1 MASDSEGDEFLG
13 FETEEVE
20 RARALRRQL
29 SDESDISVSESES
42 ESSSESESEEDIDER
57 WTIDNSP
64 VHVEEFVERTG
75 PTSRVPED
83 GTALDFFLLLWPE
96 DLFEK
101 IVEETNRHAEQCIQ
115 TKPDPRWHPTTCEE
129 MRAFFALNVL
139 FGIKSLPETRMYWSK
154 DNFIG
159 VPTIQKVMP
168 RNRFEKI
175 RQYLCLNNR
184 LNMLPRDNPAY
195 DKLFKVRPLLDRLE
209 LFRLDIG
216 P

>member
-75 PTSRVPED
+75 PTS
-83 GTALDFFLLLWPE
+83 
-96 DLFEK
+96 
-101 IVEETNRHAEQCIQ
+101 
-115 TKPDPRWHPTTCEE
+115 
-129 MRAFFALNVL
+129 
-139 FGIKSLPETRMYWSK
+139 
-154 DNFIG
+154 
-159 VPTIQKVMP
+159 
-168 RNRFEKI
+168 
-175 RQYLCLNNR
+175 
-184 LNMLPRDNPAY
+184 
-195 DKLFKVRPLLDRLE
+195 
-209 LFRLDIG
+209 
-216 P
+216 

>member
-20 RARALRRQL
+20 RARASRRQL
-29 SDESDISVSESES
+29 SDESDISVSDSES

-101 IVEETNRHAEQCIQ
+101 IVEETNRTYIHTYI
-115 TKPDPRWHPTTCEE
+115 HS
-129 MRAFFALNVL
+129 L
-139 FGIKSLPETRMYWSK
+139 F
-154 DNFIG
+154 
-159 VPTIQKVMP
+159 
-168 RNRFEKI
+168 
-175 RQYLCLNNR
+175 
-184 LNMLPRDNPAY
+184 
-195 DKLFKVRPLLDRLE
+195 DK
-209 LFRLDIG
+209 
-216 P
+216 